1 MFSSANR
8 LKERTPEGVL
18 DRFHYLQALVT
29 EFQES
34 DKREHRLQVLANL
47 ANFAY
52 DPINYEHMRQ
62 LHVLDLFL
70 DCLTEEDDTFVEY
83 GISGLCNLCLDKK
96 NKQHILE
103 NDGVALVANCLSSG
117 SEDTV
122 LSAITTLMFL
132 VTKESC
138 DEITASPIKEV
149 MVKFSKSKNPRLSNL
164 AIVFLQDY
172 CGQARPLL

>member
-1 MFSSANR
+1 
-8 LKERTPEGVL
+8 
-18 DRFHYLQALVT
+18 
-29 EFQES
+29 
-34 DKREHRLQVLANL
+34 
-47 ANFAY
+47 
-52 DPINYEHMRQ
+52 MRQ